1 MKRGLTGGPPGYVL
15 AMTAAMYVPQF
26 TVKQKLTMM
35 VNRYQVFVT
44 NPDGSTGPLM
54 AFAEQKKMAFKEQV
68 TFFTDAT
75 RTRAVFGFKARK
87 TMDISSGYDITDE
100 HGQPLA
106 FFRKDFGASLL
117 RSTYHVEGPG
127 FSGTGQERNM
137 LVAVIRRFGE
147 FPLPVNFYF
156 ADPNGNT
163 LLVSERKLGISDT
176 YHVSVPDQ
184 RVDFRVAAAI
194 AEGLDA
200 LMSR

>member
-1 MKRGLTGGPPGYVL
+1 
-15 AMTAAMYVPQF
+15 MTAAMYVPQF

-75 RTRAVFGFKARK
+75 RTRAVF
-87 TMDISSGYDITDE
+87 E

-147 FPLPVNFYF
+147 FPLPVHFVWRI
-156 ADPNGNT
+156 D
-163 LLVSERKLGISDT
+163 
-176 YHVSVPDQ
+176 
-184 RVDFRVAAAI
+184 VDARNNAAPAAA
-194 AEGLDA
+194 AGRLYVLYENQL
-200 LMSR
+200 RCYE